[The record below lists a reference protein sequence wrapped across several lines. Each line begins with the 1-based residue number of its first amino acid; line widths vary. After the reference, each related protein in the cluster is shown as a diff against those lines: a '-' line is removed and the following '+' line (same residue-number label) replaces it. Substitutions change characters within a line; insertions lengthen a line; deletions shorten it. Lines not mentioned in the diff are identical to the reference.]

1 MSDLYKLKSLKELM
15 DEIDM
20 GMDIEFLLY
29 GTRYNISWKDD
40 KPFICTCPDGEAIL
54 YNSPE
59 EMFENHKI
67 DGKLLEDIWRDFEI
81 LFM

>member
-20 GMDIEFLLY
+20 GMDIEFFLY

-40 KPFICTCPDGEAIL
+40 KPFICTCPDGEAIF